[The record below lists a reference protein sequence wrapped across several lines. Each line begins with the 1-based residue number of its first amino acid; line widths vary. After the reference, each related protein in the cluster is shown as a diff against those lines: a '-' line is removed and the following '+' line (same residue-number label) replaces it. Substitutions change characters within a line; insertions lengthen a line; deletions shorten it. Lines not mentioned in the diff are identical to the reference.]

1 MLRSSGI
8 GWVRPKLDPRMTAWV
23 ALPPGSQGR
32 QSPSTSVRGRVR
44 LDGME
49 PIALVVGAGVAL
61 LWILALAFAITQVW
75 RHPDLNDDERVI
87 WTVAVLLFPLAG
99 AIVWFVLG
107 AHPLGLR
114 FDRSRLLHR
123 AGQSSR

>member
-1 MLRSSGI
+1 
-8 GWVRPKLDPRMTAWV
+8 
-23 ALPPGSQGR
+23 
-32 QSPSTSVRGRVR
+32 
-44 LDGME
+44 ME
-49 PIALVVGAGVAL
+49 PLVLVVGAGVMI
-61 LWILALAFAITQVW
+61 LWILAVAFAISQVW
-75 RHPDLNDDERVI
+75 RHGDLNGDEQII